1 METMEN
7 HGMDAE
13 FNFESALEDYLSTD
27 FGDLEEGTIVKGEIV
42 RVDDDNVLVDV
53 NFKSEGQ
60 IPTAEF
66 RDAEG
71 NLVVKVGDRVDVFVA
86 RKNEQEGTIT
96 LSFEKA
102 KRMQLFDQLEDVQ
115 EKNGVIKGR
124 IMRRIKGGY
133 TVDLGGVEAFLPGSH
148 VDLRPVPDMDA
159 LVNQEYEFRVL
170 KINRRRSNVI
180 VSRRV
185 LLEEERDSKR
195 QDLLQTLAEG
205 QVVTGKAKNITE
217 YGVFVDLGGLDGL
230 LHITDM
236 SWKRIRHPR
245 EMVTLGQDLELKVL
259 SFDKDNQKVSLGL
272 KQLVPDPWQDIT
284 ARFPE
289 ASRHNGKVTNLVD
302 YGAFV
307 ELEPG
312 VEGLV
317 HISEMSWTRKL
328 RHPSQMVRQGDEVEV
343 VILGVDPEKKRI
355 SLGMKQIKPN
365 PWELVGEKY
374 PEGTILEGVIKNI
387 TEFGMFIGIE
397 DGIDGLIHVSDISW
411 TKKIR
416 HPNELFKVGDTVQAK
431 VLTVDQESE
440 KFTLGI
446 KQLTEDPWTNVP
458 TAYPVGG
465 LVKGIIT
472 NITDFGLFV
481 EVEEGIEGL
490 VHVSELSN
498 KKVKTPAE
506 LYKEGE
512 EIQAKIIHVSA
523 EDRRLGLSIKQLK
536 DEEERKKPREY
547 SRSGPEAGQS
557 LGDLLM
563 VPGFF
568 FPGEDTGKRFVRLP
582 AKQMRPRSSFPRVGL
597 GEKTVPAPFPQISSI
612 IRSSGTSY
620 STSAWFRL
628 RVSRDSRLPLL
639 LSTHSRAMTLFRY
652 TRSPSRTKVSS
663 SLLMCH
669 DNASSASSRSSPHRC
684 VSVVQTRSWN
694 VVPVGF

>member
-13 FNFESALEDYLSTD
+13 FNFESALEAYLSTD

-523 EDRRLGLSIKQLK
+523 EDRRLGLSITFAVS
-536 DEEERKKPREY
+536 E
-547 SRSGPEAGQS
+547 S
-557 LGDLLM
+557 L
-563 VPGFF
+563 
-568 FPGEDTGKRFVRLP
+568 
-582 AKQMRPRSSFPRVGL
+582 
-597 GEKTVPAPFPQISSI
+597 
-612 IRSSGTSY
+612 
-620 STSAWFRL
+620 
-628 RVSRDSRLPLL
+628 
-639 LSTHSRAMTLFRY
+639 
-652 TRSPSRTKVSS
+652 
-663 SLLMCH
+663 
-669 DNASSASSRSSPHRC
+669 
-684 VSVVQTRSWN
+684 
-694 VVPVGF
+694 

>member
-195 QDLLQTLAEG
+195 QDLLRTLEEG
-205 QVVTGKAKNITE
+205 QIVHGKAKNITE

-259 SFDKDNQKVSLGL
+259 SFDKENQKVSLGL
-272 KQLVPDPWQDIT
+272 KQLVPDPWQDIS

-289 ASRHNGKVTNLVD
+289 GAKCTGKVTNLVD

-317 HISEMSWTRKL
+317 HLSEMSWTKRVNKAED
-328 RHPSQMVRQGDEVEV
+328 VVNVGDVISVKIKEINVESR
-343 VILGVDPEKKRI
+343 RI
-355 SLGMKQIKPN
+355 SLSLRDAEGD
-365 PWELVGEKY
+365 PWQDADQRFAA
-374 PEGTILEGVIKNI
+374 GTVVTGTVESRSQFGLFVSLAPGITGLLPAGVIKNAKNSG
-387 TEFGMFIGIE
+387 EFSKLDKGDSVTLVVQSVDTTARRISLAPEGM
-397 DGIDGLIHVSDISW
+397 
-411 TKKIR
+411 
-416 HPNELFKVGDTVQAK
+416 
-431 VLTVDQESE
+431 
-440 KFTLGI
+440 
-446 KQLTEDPWTNVP
+446 
-458 TAYPVGG
+458 
-465 LVKGIIT
+465 
-472 NITDFGLFV
+472 
-481 EVEEGIEGL
+481 EEA
-490 VHVSELSN
+490 S
-498 KKVKTPAE
+498 A
-506 LYKEGE
+506 
-512 EIQAKIIHVSA
+512 A
-523 EDRRLGLSIKQLK
+523 EDKSWKQH
-536 DEEERKKPREY
+536 
-547 SRSGPEAGQS
+547 
-557 LGDLLM
+557 
-563 VPGFF
+563 
-568 FPGEDTGKRFVRLP
+568 T
-582 AKQMRPRSSFPRVGL
+582 
-597 GEKTVPAPFPQISSI
+597 
-612 IRSSGTSY
+612 
-620 STSAWFRL
+620 
-628 RVSRDSRLPLL
+628 
-639 LSTHSRAMTLFRY
+639 
-652 TRSPSRTKVSS
+652 
-663 SLLMCH
+663 
-669 DNASSASSRSSPHRC
+669 SSAPKDAGMSIMAQALQKALQNKR
-684 VSVVQTRSWN
+684 
-694 VVPVGF
+694 